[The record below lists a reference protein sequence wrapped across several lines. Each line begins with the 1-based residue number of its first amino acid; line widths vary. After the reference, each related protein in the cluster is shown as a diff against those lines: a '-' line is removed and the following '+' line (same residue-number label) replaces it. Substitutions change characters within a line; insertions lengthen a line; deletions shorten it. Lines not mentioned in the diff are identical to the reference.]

1 MRVFVSSFLFFYDY
15 YYSYFFFWGGGG
27 GGGGAEN
34 LILMEEADLVD
45 TFFGSFL
52 CIYRG
57 FLKFKVKNGNTLC
70 SYLNLKYFFGVP
82 DIPDIF

>member
-1 MRVFVSSFLFFYDY
+1 MII
-15 YYSYFFFWGGGG
+15 FFFFLWGG

-34 LILMEEADLVD
+34 LIFMEEADFVD

-70 SYLNLKYFFGVP
+70 RYLNLKYFLGMP
-82 DIPDIF
+82 DIPDIFWCGGEGGNSRCLV